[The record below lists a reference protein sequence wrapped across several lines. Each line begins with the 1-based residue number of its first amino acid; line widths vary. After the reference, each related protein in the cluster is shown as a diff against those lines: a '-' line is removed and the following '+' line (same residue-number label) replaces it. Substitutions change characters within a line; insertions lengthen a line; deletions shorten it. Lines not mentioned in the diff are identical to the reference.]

1 MPSVFVKSF
10 THLKDRPH
18 ADKAL
23 PLLQRVA
30 SLVKPIMRKH
40 GWVLPVLSEFFPES
54 PNLLGMNVNAGQ
66 KILVRLRPAHS
77 PDTFYDEED
86 ILHTMLHEL
95 THNVHG
101 PHDDKF
107 YKLLSELEEEY
118 EALRRSGYS
127 GEGFHSNGRRLGAN
141 VSHNLPPH
149 IARQKAIDAAEKRRQ
164 IIVVLSGGGKLGGTV
179 RSNKSPRELAAGAAE
194 RRIRDEKAC
203 GLGAQA
209 QAEADKAAKESVQ
222 DDVIDLTLDDDDNDG
237 TNDSS
242 PEPEIIIIDDAP
254 SPISTPGSSTPLSR
268 LRAESGY
275 SSSTSIGSRTPASWS
290 GLRPG
295 SGYASSSSSLS
306 TLSGTSTTTAA
317 PHPVRPTVRRVERG
331 AGPGTPTL
339 PKPRSR
345 SRSRPPAHALAHTHG
360 HGSPATPP
368 PTRTNSVAVPHK
380 RHSAGEAAL
389 AAAAV
394 VPPEREWACPRCTLI
409 NDALALQC
417 AACLLLRPGLHA
429 GESAGKGVGVGPGA
443 GAEGWTCGVCGEG
456 GMPHDFWT
464 CGFCGSVKAR
474 S

>member
-1 MPSVFVKSF
+1 MSDVFVKSF

-23 PLLQRVA
+23 PLLQRIA

-40 GWVLPVLSEFFPES
+40 AWVLPVLSEFFPES

-77 PDTFYDEED
+77 PDSFYDEED
-86 ILHTMLHEL
+86 IVRTMLHEL

-118 EALRRSGYS
+118 DALRRSGYS

-141 VSHNLPPH
+141 VSHDLPPH
-149 IARQKAIDAAEKRRQ
+149 IARQKAVDAAEKRRQ
-164 IIVVLSGGGKLGGTV
+164 ISVVLSGGGRLGGMT
-179 RSNKSPRELAAGAAE
+179 RNNKSPRELAAEAAE

-203 GLGAQA
+203 ASGALA

-222 DDVIDLTLDDDDNDG
+222 DDVIDLTLDSDGDDA
-237 TNDSS
+237 S
-242 PEPEIIIIDDAP
+242 PEPDIIIIDDAP
-254 SPISTPGSSTPLSR
+254 SSVFTPGSSTPLSHPG
-268 LRAESGY
+268 LRAPESGY
-275 SSSTSIGSRTPASWS
+275 SSSTSTGSRTPASWS

-306 TLSGTSTTTAA
+306 TLSGTSATTTTA
-317 PHPVRPTVRRVERG
+317 PRPIRPTVRRVERG
-331 AGPGTPTL
+331 AGPGMPTL
-339 PKPRSR
+339 PKPR

-380 RHSAGEAAL
+380 RHPAGEA

-417 AACLLLRPGLHA
+417 AACLLLRPGLRA
-429 GESAGKGVGVGPGA
+429 GTSEGKGVGVDGS
-443 GAEGWTCGVCGEG
+443 AEGWTCGVCGEG
-456 GMPHDFWT
+456 GMPHNFWT
-464 CGFCGSVKAR
+464 CSFCGSVKAR